1 MSPEQR
7 EVYVRLVDHIG
18 EGVIVQRELRDA
30 LRELPE
36 RIVLSIPPPA
46 PLRMHGSERWAVAAI
61 VFLAALS
68 GTSLALAVWR

>member
-18 EGVIVQRELRDA
+18 EGTVVQRELRDT
-30 LRELPE
+30 LRDLPN

-46 PLRMHGSERWAVAAI
+46 PMRLQSSERYAIAAL